1 MWVGS
6 CSQLF
11 AWGFGSF
18 SCHPDTST
26 RFMGNLEMAR
36 ALSLSLYLH
45 TSESNLCTNPIASIG
60 RVAPPPPPPV
70 HFRCASVHVS
80 LASPWPAPLAR
91 GPHPSTFLDTSM
103 PL

>member
-45 TSESNLCTNPIASIG
+45 TSESNLCTNPIASIKSDG
-60 RVAPPPPPPV
+60 PERAPRGAPPGSRGTTATPSSTAQAPSGSGNFSTSWCPP
-70 HFRCASVHVS
+70 
-80 LASPWPAPLAR
+80 
-91 GPHPSTFLDTSM
+91 
-103 PL
+103 